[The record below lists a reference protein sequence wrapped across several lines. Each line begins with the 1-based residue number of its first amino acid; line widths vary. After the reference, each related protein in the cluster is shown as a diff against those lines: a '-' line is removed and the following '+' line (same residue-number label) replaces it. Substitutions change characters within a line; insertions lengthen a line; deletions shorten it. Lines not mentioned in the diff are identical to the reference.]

1 MLELTERALI
11 SQPAQL
17 LQTVARVRALGWG
30 VALDDV
36 GADPASLALLPL
48 VQPDVIKLDLALV
61 QKRASAHI
69 AAVVNAVNAEAE
81 RSGTVLLAEGIET
94 IQHLRTARAFGAT
107 VGQGWYFGRPGP
119 LPVPLPTFT
128 AAAPLPV
135 VPRRPG
141 TDDPSPFNLAAASR
155 PVRDADKR
163 LLIEI
168 SKQLEA
174 QAQAAGDSAIV
185 LSAFQDATFFT
196 PATRRRY
203 TGLVRSCSFVAAL
216 GEGMAT
222 EPLPGL
228 RGAVIG
234 PGDPL
239 LGEWDIA
246 VLGPHFA
253 ACLVARDLGDTGPDM
268 TRRFE
273 FILSHDR
280 ELTIRVAAS
289 LMSRVWPEPRTLSSL
304 PQLPL
309 PRGRPLPT
317 SDPDVEAGLPLMAVP
332 GVLSGRP
339 PHELAALS
347 HSLLERAL
355 DASTT
360 GITIADMTRAD
371 APLVWVNTAFSE
383 LTGYP
388 AHQVL
393 GRNCRLL
400 QGPATDQRT
409 IAELGTAVAA
419 GRQICTLLLNHRRDG
434 TPWWNELQLSPVRDH
449 DGILTHYIGVQH
461 DVTARVEAEAK
472 MLHLA
477 YHDPLTGLPNRER
490 LSAALTDALERG
502 RRTGSATALLFI
514 DLVAFKAINDAYGH
528 ATGDQLL
535 REVAGRLRLAL
546 RADDLLARQG
556 GDEFLLLLADLP
568 APLAAGIAERVAED
582 LLAALGPAFLVTTD
596 QQVSIGASIGISL
609 APTDADTPEQL
620 LRHADTAMY
629 TAKRTA
635 GNFWAR
641 HTHQLST

>member
-1 MLELTERALI
+1 
-11 SQPAQL
+11 
-17 LQTVARVRALGWG
+17 V
-30 VALDDV
+30 
-36 GADPASLALLPL
+36 
-48 VQPDVIKLDLALV
+48 
-61 QKRASAHI
+61 
-69 AAVVNAVNAEAE
+69 
-81 RSGTVLLAEGIET
+81 LAEGIET
-94 IQHLRTARAFGAT
+94 AEHLRTARAFGAT

-119 LPVPLPTFT
+119 LPTPLPTFS

-141 TDDPSPFNLAAASR
+141 SDDPSPFDLAAAQR
-155 PVRDADKR
+155 PVRAADKR

-174 QAQAAGDSAIV
+174 QAYAADDSAIV
-185 LSAFQDATFFT
+185 LAAFQDVAFFT

-203 TGLVRSCSFVAAL
+203 AGLVRSCSFVAAL
-216 GEGMAT
+216 GEGMPA

-239 LGEWDIA
+239 RGEWDIA

-280 ELTIRVAAS
+280 EVTIGVAAS
-289 LMSRVWPEPRTLSSL
+289 LMSRVWPEPRTTDL

-309 PRGRPLPT
+309 PRGLLLPSPLPSPSPSPSPLPGT
-317 SDPDVEAGLPLMAVP
+317 AGSPATARPRAGLAD
-332 GVLSGRP
+332 RP
-339 PHELAALS
+339 PQELSALS

-355 DASTT
+355 DAATT
-360 GITIADMTRAD
+360 GITIADMSRPD
-371 APLVWVNTAFSE
+371 APLIWVNAAFSE

-388 AHQVL
+388 DHQVL

-409 IAELGTAVAA
+409 IAELGVAVAA
-419 GRQICTLLLNHRRDG
+419 GQQIRTRLLNQRADG
-434 TPWWNELQLSPVRDH
+434 VPWWNELQLSPVRDTH
-449 DGILTHYIGVQH
+449 GTLTHYIGVQH
-461 DVTARVEAEAK
+461 DVTARVEAEATV
-472 MLHLA
+472 LHLA

-490 LSAALTDALERG
+490 LRAALTDALGRG
-502 RRTGSATALLFI
+502 QRTGTATALLFI
-514 DLVAFKAINDAYGH
+514 DLVAFKAINDAHGH
-528 ATGDQLL
+528 DTGDQLL

-556 GDEFLLLLADLP
+556 GDEFLLLLTDLP
-568 APLAAGIAERVAED
+568 ATLAADIAERVAGD
-582 LLAALGPAFLVTTD
+582 LLAALSAAFLIGGRR
-596 QQVSIGASIGISL
+596 VSVGASIGIAL

-620 LRHADTAMY
+620 LRHADIAMY
-629 TAKRTA
+629 SAKRA
-635 GNFWAR
+635 ADSFWSR
-641 HTHQLST
+641 HTT

>member
-1 MLELTERALI
+1 
-11 SQPAQL
+11 
-17 LQTVARVRALGWG
+17 
-30 VALDDV
+30 
-36 GADPASLALLPL
+36 
-48 VQPDVIKLDLALV
+48 
-61 QKRASAHI
+61 
-69 AAVVNAVNAEAE
+69 
-81 RSGTVLLAEGIET
+81 
-94 IQHLRTARAFGAT
+94 
-107 VGQGWYFGRPGP
+107 
-119 LPVPLPTFT
+119 
-128 AAAPLPV
+128 
-135 VPRRPG
+135 
-141 TDDPSPFNLAAASR
+141 
-155 PVRDADKR
+155 
-163 LLIEI
+163 
-168 SKQLEA
+168 
-174 QAQAAGDSAIV
+174 
-185 LSAFQDATFFT
+185 
-196 PATRRRY
+196 
-203 TGLVRSCSFVAAL
+203 
-216 GEGMAT
+216 
-222 EPLPGL
+222 
-228 RGAVIG
+228 
-234 PGDPL
+234 
-239 LGEWDIA
+239 
-246 VLGPHFA
+246 
-253 ACLVARDLGDTGPDM
+253 
-268 TRRFE
+268 
-273 FILSHDR
+273 
-280 ELTIRVAAS
+280 
-289 LMSRVWPEPRTLSSL
+289 
-304 PQLPL
+304 
-309 PRGRPLPT
+309 
-317 SDPDVEAGLPLMAVP
+317 MAVP

-461 DVTARVEAEAK
+461 DVTARVEAE

-490 LSAALTDALERG
+490 LSAALTDALDRG

-596 QQVSIGASIGISL
+596 QQVSIGASIGLS
-609 APTDADTPEQL
+609 PNPPVR
-620 LRHADTAMY
+620 LR
-629 TAKRTA
+629 
-635 GNFWAR
+635 
-641 HTHQLST
+641 